1 MSDEIK
7 KQIAAL
13 IGHHQLLE
21 KRVTALTE
29 EFQAAAM
36 QLQRQS
42 ETLSHV
48 IGELDSASGNMTET
62 VRKSVSAALSQIEKD
77 VKQAALTQMKPATEA
92 FNQSA
97 STAKEMI
104 YEMRR
109 EMSRYTWKSAIY
121 IALTMIAVMGGCLWG
136 MYYFIDSGYARI
148 AEMQRMEAVWQK
160 KAPLANISICD
171 DKPCAQ
177 VTGSEYT
184 NKKGER
190 FYILKSIK

>member
-1 MSDEIK
+1 MSDDI

-13 IGHHQLLE
+13 IGHHQALE
-21 KRVTALTE
+21 KRVTSLTE
-29 EFQAAAM
+29 QFQEAST

-48 IGELDSASGNMTET
+48 IGELDSASGRMTEI
-62 VRKSVSAALSQIEKD
+62 VRQSVITALIKVEKD
-77 VKQAALTQMKPATEA
+77 VKQAALTQMAPATEA

-97 STAKEMI
+97 GTAKEMM

-121 IALTMIAVMGGCLWG
+121 IAMTMLAVMGGCLWG

-148 AEMQRMEAVWQK
+148 AEMQRMEAVWEK
-160 KAPLANISICD
+160 KAPLANISTCD
-171 DKPCAQ
+171 GKPCVQ
-177 VTGSEYT
+177 IVGEKYT
-184 NKKGER
+184 NKNGEI
-190 FYILKSIK
+190 FYRMK

>member
-7 KQIAAL
+7 KQIAGL
-13 IGHHQLLE
+13 IGHHQLIE

-48 IGELDSASGNMTET
+48 VGELDSASGKMTDT
-62 VRKSVSAALSQIEKD
+62 VRQSVSAALIQVEKEL
-77 VKQAALTQMKPATEA
+77 KQTGLAQQKPATEA
-92 FNQSA
+92 LNQA
-97 STAKEMI
+97 AGTAKAMI
-104 YEMRR
+104 HEMRR

-136 MYYFIDSGYARI
+136 MYYFIESGYARI

-160 KAPLANISICD
+160 KAPLANISTCD
-171 DKPCAQ
+171 GRPCVQ
-177 VTGSEYT
+177 VTGVEYT
-184 NKKGER
+184 NKQGDR
-190 FYILKSIK
+190 FYLIKPVK